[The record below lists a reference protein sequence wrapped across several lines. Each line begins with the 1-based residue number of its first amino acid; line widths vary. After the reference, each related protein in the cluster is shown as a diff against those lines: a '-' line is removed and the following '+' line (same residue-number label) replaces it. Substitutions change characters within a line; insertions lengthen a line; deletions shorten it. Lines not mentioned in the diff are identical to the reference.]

1 MKKNIL
7 FFLLGGCAT
16 LLLAFASAYEPTKAT
31 AEVYQMEGYYIFV
44 DSKPVKEYETLGEIK
59 SGFASINPQYKEIRD
74 NLLKKARK
82 KYPNGDGIVCYFN
95 STGFDKADVIKF
107 K

>member
-1 MKKNIL
+1 MKKNVL
-7 FFLLGGCAT
+7 FFLLGCCAT
-16 LLLAFASAYEPTKAT
+16 LLFSFASIYEPTKAT
-31 AEVYQMEGYYIFV
+31 AEVYQMDGYYIFV

-59 SGFASINPQYKEIRD
+59 VGFVSMDPQYKEIREA
-74 NLLKKARK
+74 LLKKARK
-82 KYPNGDGIVCYFN
+82 KHPDGEGIICYFN